1 MLFLSAFFFILLG
14 IAIIYYRY
22 KIYEFTGDWSWAVQ
36 YLWGNG
42 TILAIVLIGMFSI
55 GCGAAYPFGV
65 FDRVNEPIQP
75 MVFWQK

>member
-36 YLWGNG
+36 YL
-42 TILAIVLIGMFSI
+42 
-55 GCGAAYPFGV
+55 
-65 FDRVNEPIQP
+65 
-75 MVFWQK
+75 